1 MENTARYTLIGLFT
15 LACLFASFAFVY
27 WIKNVGGLGERAIY
41 TVRFEQPVSGLTEGA
56 SVLFNGI
63 RAGAVSRIAL
73 DSGDPKRVTAT
84 ISLDPAVPV
93 RADTQVDIAYLGL
106 TGAAAVSLKG
116 GSREA
121 PRLMPRNGQ
130 PPEIVAGVGAGRTLS
145 ESAQDTLRHIDDIM
159 NQNATPLNTAIT
171 GIATFADMLG
181 RNAPRVEGLIGGLEK
196 LTGTGAPTKG
206 PSVYDLTAAN
216 NFPAG
221 EKKIAQQLV
230 VPDPNVLLLFDSQK
244 ILTRAGDGTY
254 GNITNAQW
262 ADNLPKLVEARLVQ
276 SFENARQLNM
286 VSRPIDSLNPA
297 FRLETTIRSFYIA
310 SEATPQAV
318 VAVTARLVSDK
329 GDVAAARV
337 FNATVRAK
345 SIEAPD
351 AVAALNEAFTKV
363 AGEMVTWTVDSI

>member
-15 LACLFASFAFVY
+15 LACLFGAFAFVY
-27 WIKNVGGLGERAIY
+27 WIKNVGGFGERAIY
-41 TVRFEQPVSGLTEGA
+41 TIRFEQPVSGLTEGA

-73 DSGDPKRVTAT
+73 DPDDPKRVTAT
-84 ISLDPAVPV
+84 ISVDPAVPV
-93 RADTQVDIAYLGL
+93 RADTAVDIAYLGL
-106 TGAAAVSLKG
+106 TGAAAVLLKG

-121 PRLMPRNGQ
+121 PRLTLQNGQ
-130 PPEIVAGVGAGRTLS
+130 PPEIVAGAGAGRTLS

-159 NQNATPLNTAIT
+159 SQNAKPLNTAIT

-206 PSVYDLTAAN
+206 PAIFDLAAASD
-216 NFPAG
+216 FPAA

-230 VPDPNVLLLFDSQK
+230 VPDPNVLILFDSQK

-254 GNITNAQW
+254 GNIANAQW

-276 SFENARQLNM
+276 SFENAQQLNM
-286 VSRPIDSLNPA
+286 VSRPIDTLNPA

-310 SEATPQAV
+310 TEPEPQAV
-318 VAVTARLVSDK
+318 VEVTARLVSDK
-329 GDVAAARV
+329 GDLAAARV
-337 FNATVRAK
+337 FSATVPAK

-351 AVAALNEAFTKV
+351 AVAALNEAFARV
-363 AGEMVTWTVDSI
+363 AGELVTWTVESI

>member
-1 MENTARYTLIGLFT
+1 MENTARYTLIGVFT
-15 LACLFASFAFVY
+15 LACLFGAFAFIY
-27 WIKNVGGLGERAIY
+27 WIKNVGGFGERSIY
-41 TVRFEQPVSGLTEGA
+41 TIRFEQPVSGLTEGA

-73 DSGDPKRVTAT
+73 DPDEPKRVTAT
-84 ISLDPAVPV
+84 ISVDPAVPV

-106 TGAAAVSLKG
+106 TGAAAVLLKG
-116 GSREA
+116 GSRDA
-121 PRLMPRNGQ
+121 PRLTPQNGQ
-130 PPEIVAGVGAGRTLS
+130 PPEIVAGAGAGRTLS

-159 NQNATPLNTAIT
+159 SQNAKPLNTAIT

-196 LTGTGAPTKG
+196 LTGTGTPAKG
-206 PSVYDLTAAN
+206 PAVFDLVAASD
-216 NFPAG
+216 FPAA
-221 EKKIAQQLV
+221 EKRIAQQLV
-230 VPDPNVLLLFDSQK
+230 VPDPNVLILFDSQK

-254 GNITNAQW
+254 GNIANAQW

-276 SFENARQLNM
+276 SFENAQQLNM
-286 VSRPIDSLNPA
+286 VSRPIDTLNPA

-310 SEATPQAV
+310 TEPEPQAV
-318 VAVTARLVSDK
+318 VEVTARLVSDK

-337 FNATVRAK
+337 FSATVPAK
-345 SIEAPD
+345 SVEAPD
-351 AVAALNEAFTKV
+351 AVAALNEAFAKV

>member
-15 LACLFASFAFVY
+15 LACLFGAFAFVY
-27 WIKNVGGLGERAIY
+27 WIKSVGGLGERAIY
-41 TVRFEQPVSGLTEGA
+41 TIRFEQPVSGLTEGA

-73 DSGDPKRVTAT
+73 NPDDPKRVTAT

-121 PRLMPRNGQ
+121 PRLTPQNGQ
-130 PPEIVAGVGAGRTLS
+130 PPEILAGAGAGRTLT

-159 NQNATPLNTAIT
+159 NQNAKPLNTAIT

-181 RNAPRVEGLIGGLEK
+181 RNTPRVEGLIGGLEK
-196 LTGTGAPTKG
+196 LTGTGAPVKG
-206 PSVYDLTAAN
+206 PAVYDLAAASG
-216 NFPAG
+216 FPAA

-230 VPDPNVLLLFDSQK
+230 VPDPNVLILFDSQK

-254 GNITNAQW
+254 GNIANAQW
-262 ADNLPKLVEARLVQ
+262 ADNLPKLIEARLVQ
-276 SFENARQLNM
+276 SFENAQQLNM
-286 VSRPIDSLNPA
+286 VSRPIDTLNPA
-297 FRLETTIRSFYIA
+297 FRLETTVRSFYIA
-310 SEATPQAV
+310 TEPTPQAV
-318 VAVTARLVSDK
+318 VEVTARLVSDK
-329 GDVAAARV
+329 GDVTAARV
-337 FNATVRAK
+337 FSTTVPAK